1 MLQDNDEAEFVIKAL
16 NWELAGLDSAP
27 ACATDVLRGH
37 GVLCFD
43 EIHPCAESQL
53 EAWMP
58 SDPGRQTRLTHW
70 LNIIQ
75 VYLENSNGM

>member
-1 MLQDNDEAEFVIKAL
+1 MLQGNDEAEFVIKTL

-27 ACATDVLRGH
+27 ACATDVLCGRGH
-37 GVLCFD
+37 VFD
-43 EIHPCAESQL
+43 EIHPRAESQL

-58 SDPGRQTRLTHW
+58 SDAVRQTRLTHW

-75 VYLENSNGM
+75 GYLENSKGM